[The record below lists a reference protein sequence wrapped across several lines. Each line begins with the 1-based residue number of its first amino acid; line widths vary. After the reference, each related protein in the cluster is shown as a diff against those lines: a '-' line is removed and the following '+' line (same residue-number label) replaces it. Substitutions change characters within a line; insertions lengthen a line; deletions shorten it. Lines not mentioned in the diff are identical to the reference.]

1 MENFSTSTSQAMT
14 QEKVSSLF
22 KNMYMQMASALA
34 LTGVTAF
41 VLSESASFMLYL
53 IYNPW
58 LWWVCMLAEVG
69 VVMYLS
75 ARVMKMSTNM
85 ATLMFVLYS
94 MLTGVTLSTIFLV
107 YQMETIATTFF
118 ATAGTF
124 FAMSLV
130 GYFTKTDLT
139 KMGSMLRMLL
149 IGLIIATI
157 INIFVASSAL
167 YWITT
172 YVGIIIFV
180 GLIAYD
186 TQKIKEI
193 FYKHGS
199 VDESGYK
206 LALMGALTLYLDFIN
221 LFIYLLRFFGGSR
234 D

>member
-85 ATLMFVLYS
+85 ATPMFVLYS

>member
-41 VLSESASFMLYL
+41 VLSESASFMAYL

-69 VVMYLS
+69 VVLFLS

-118 ATAGTF
+118 VTAGTF

-149 IGLIIATI
+149 IGLIIATVV
-157 INIFVASSAL
+157 NIFVASSAL

>member
-1 MENFSTSTSQAMT
+1 MENFSTTSQAMT

-41 VLSESASFMLYL
+41 VLSESASFMAYL

-69 VVMYLS
+69 VVLFLS

-118 ATAGTF
+118 VTAGTF

-149 IGLIIATI
+149 IGLIIATVV
-157 INIFVASSAL
+157 NIFVASSAL

>member
-41 VLSESASFMLYL
+41 VLSESASFMTYL

-69 VVMYLS
+69 VVVYLS

-94 MLTGVTLSTIFLV
+94 MLTGVTLSTIFIV
-107 YQMETIATTFF
+107 YQMNTIATTFF
-118 ATAGTF
+118 VTAGTF
-124 FAMSLV
+124 FAMSLI

-139 KMGSMLRMLL
+139 KMGSILRMLL
-149 IGLIIATI
+149 IGLIIATVV
-157 INIFVASSAL
+157 NIFVASSAL

-193 FYKHGS
+193 FYKHGAA
-199 VDESGYK
+199 DESGYK

-221 LFIYLLRFFGGSR
+221 LFLYLLRFFGASR

>member
-14 QEKVSSLF
+14 QERVSALF

-41 VLSESASFMLYL
+41 VLSESASFMTYL

-69 VVMYLS
+69 VVLFLS

-118 ATAGTF
+118 VTAGTF

-149 IGLIIATI
+149 IGLIIATVV
-157 INIFVASSAL
+157 NIFVASSAL

-221 LFIYLLRFFGGSR
+221 LFIYLLRFFGASR

>member
-41 VLSESASFMLYL
+41 VLSESASFMTYL

-69 VVMYLS
+69 VVLFLS

-118 ATAGTF
+118 VTAGTF

-149 IGLIIATI
+149 IGLIIATVV
-157 INIFVASSAL
+157 NIFVASSAL

>member
-14 QEKVSSLF
+14 QERVSALF

-41 VLSESASFMLYL
+41 VLSESASFMTYL

-69 VVMYLS
+69 VVLFLS

-118 ATAGTF
+118 VTAGTF

-149 IGLIIATI
+149 IGLIIATVV
-157 INIFVASSAL
+157 NIFVASSAL

>member
-14 QEKVSSLF
+14 QERVSALF

-41 VLSESASFMLYL
+41 VLSESASFMTYL

-69 VVMYLS
+69 VVLFLS

-118 ATAGTF
+118 VTAGTF

-149 IGLIIATI
+149 IGLIIATVV
-157 INIFVASSAL
+157 NIFVASSAL

-221 LFIYLLRFFGGSR
+221 LFLYLLRFFGASR

>member
-107 YQMETIATTFF
+107 YQIETIATTFF

>member
-41 VLSESASFMLYL
+41 VLSESASFMTYL
-53 IYNPW
+53 IYNQW

-69 VVMYLS
+69 VVIYLS

-118 ATAGTF
+118 VTAGTF

-149 IGLIIATI
+149 IGLIIATVV
-157 INIFVASSAL
+157 NIFVASSAL

-221 LFIYLLRFFGGSR
+221 LFIYLLRFFGASR

>member
-1 MENFSTSTSQAMT
+1 MT

-41 VLSESASFMLYL
+41 VLSESASFMTYL

-69 VVMYLS
+69 VVLFLS

-118 ATAGTF
+118 VTAGTF

-149 IGLIIATI
+149 IGLIIATVV
-157 INIFVASSAL
+157 NIFVASSAL

>member
-1 MENFSTSTSQAMT
+1 
-14 QEKVSSLF
+14 
-22 KNMYMQMASALA
+22 MASALA

>member
-69 VVMYLS
+69 VVVYLS

-186 TQKIKEI
+186 TQKIKDI

>member
-41 VLSESASFMLYL
+41 VLSESASFMTYL

-69 VVMYLS
+69 VVVYLS

-94 MLTGVTLSTIFLV
+94 MLTGVTLSTIFIV
-107 YQMETIATTFF
+107 YQMDTIATTFF
-118 ATAGTF
+118 VTAGTF
-124 FAMSLV
+124 FAMSLI

-139 KMGSMLRMLL
+139 KMGSILRMLL
-149 IGLIIATI
+149 IGLIIATVV
-157 INIFVASSAL
+157 NIFVASSAL

-186 TQKIKEI
+186 TQKIKDI
-193 FYKHGS
+193 FYKHGAA
-199 VDESGYK
+199 DESGYK

-221 LFIYLLRFFGGSR
+221 LFLYLLRFFGASR

>member
-14 QEKVSSLF
+14 QEKVSALF

-41 VLSESASFMLYL
+41 VLSESISFMTYL

-85 ATLMFVLYS
+85 ATLMFVIYS
-94 MLTGVTLSTIFLV
+94 MLTGVTLSTIFIV

-118 ATAGTF
+118 VTAGTF
-124 FAMSLV
+124 FAMSLI

-139 KMGSMLRMLL
+139 KMGSILRMLL
-149 IGLIIATI
+149 IGLIIATVV
-157 INIFVASSAL
+157 NIFVASSAL

-186 TQKIKEI
+186 TQKIKDI

-199 VDESGYK
+199 LDESGYK

-221 LFIYLLRFFGGSR
+221 LFLYLLRFFGASR

>member
-186 TQKIKEI
+186 TQKIKDI

>member
-69 VVMYLS
+69 VVVYLS

-94 MLTGVTLSTIFLV
+94 ILTGVTLSTIFLV
-107 YQMETIATTFF
+107 YQMETIAMTFF

-186 TQKIKEI
+186 TQKIKDI

>member
-14 QEKVSSLF
+14 QERVSALF

-41 VLSESASFMLYL
+41 VLSESASFMTYL

-69 VVMYLS
+69 VVLFLS

-118 ATAGTF
+118 VTAGTF

-149 IGLIIATI
+149 IGLIIATVV
-157 INIFVASSAL
+157 NILVASSAL